1 VAHHKRLSWGKGL
14 EIHQSLAHQVSRRV
28 NVGVSAKS
36 DLNLAQGR
44 LSATLAEYD
53 LAFAQEQAALDNLK
67 LLTNIESLDVMSE
80 AQFPSMN
87 VSLSSYTVLLEA
99 ALVNNLSI
107 KLAQAKAEKA
117 LANQAFQKASL
128 WPQFFIQVE
137 RQIGD
142 FNQNNFTSSN
152 KVFFGASSDLKA
164 GLSFEADRVS
174 SAAARSAALA
184 QVDNEKKGMTRG
196 LRSSLTLLIAS
207 NDRQLS
213 LDTARINAQSGY
225 QSSSRQFVAG
235 RKDWQELLNSARE
248 LAQADAQWVE
258 AYGTY
263 LVARWQILLDTQG
276 LEFMSGINS
285 DE

>member
-1 VAHHKRLSWGKGL
+1 
-14 EIHQSLAHQVSRRV
+14 
-28 NVGVSAKS
+28 
-36 DLNLAQGR
+36 
-44 LSATLAEYD
+44 
-53 LAFAQEQAALDNLK
+53 
-67 LLTNIESLDVMSE
+67 
-80 AQFPSMN
+80 
-87 VSLSSYTVLLEA
+87 
-99 ALVNNLSI
+99 
-107 KLAQAKAEKA
+107 
-117 LANQAFQKASL
+117 
-128 WPQFFIQVE
+128 VE